1 MQRWEVGETSW
12 PHATTATSLDAFM
25 HHPLA
30 VLVPKGYDEPS
41 PVVTWI
47 CRTPI
52 PNAAE
57 FAFMVR
63 PGAELSL
70 IYWESVARWLA
81 RKGIKTCSSPAHS
94 AILNIKNR
102 EILQVD
108 AVAERKGKLCLVL
121 LYHVDSPHPAFNP
134 LMLRHA
140 RHIKATCKEQYAL
153 EPEIAL
159 LRLSPNGNRVYGQ
172 FI

>member
-1 MQRWEVGETSW
+1 MQRWEVGETAW

-30 VLVPKGYDEPS
+30 VLVPKGCDEPS
-41 PVVTWI
+41 PVAWT

-52 PNAAE
+52 HDAAE

-63 PGAELSL
+63 PGAELGL
-70 IYWESVARWLA
+70 IYWESVVRWLT
-81 RKGIKTCSSPAHS
+81 RKGIKTSSSHY
-94 AILNIKNR
+94 AILDIKNK
-102 EILQVD
+102 EIFHVD

-121 LYHVDSPHPAFNP
+121 LYHVDSPHPAFKT
-134 LMLRHA
+134 LMLKHA
-140 RHIKATCKEQYAL
+140 RQVKATCKEQYAL

-159 LRLSPNGNRVYGQ
+159 LRLSPNGNCVHGQ